1 MDIIDRAK
9 LIDSKIAELEA
20 LRGTLLPLAS
30 RRAQAIGK
38 YAVDLRVAIITLRAD
53 GQPVTIASKLAEGA
67 CSESLIAKELAEG
80 CYQVARQQQRAIEAE
95 LNGCQSIFR
104 HLSHT

>member
-20 LRGTLLPLAS
+20 LRRTLLALAGD
-30 RRAQAIGK
+30 RAQAIGR
-38 YAVDLRVAIITLRAD
+38 YAVDLRVAIIKLRSE
-53 GQPVTIASKLAEGA
+53 GQPVSIVVKLAEGL
-67 CSESLIAKELAEG
+67 CKDSLVAKELAEG
-80 CYQVARQQQRAIEAE
+80 CYQVARQKQRAIEAE